1 MGYSSYSMRTD
12 PHGLYTMSLM
22 DPFRLETERP
32 GSSPGVVTLWLE
44 QEGRPVVVLDH
55 ELIQRLE
62 TTLKSLPANA
72 EGLILASA
80 APRAFVAGADL
91 QAIMALDNNQL
102 HRYLDYASGVF
113 GMISDLPYPT
123 AAAIH
128 AATLGGGLE
137 LAMHC
142 DALIASR
149 PENKPYPVG
158 LPEAGLSICPGWGG
172 TNLLPA
178 RMDPANAIRLTAE
191 GKPMLFDQ
199 AEQAGLFDAVA
210 ETQGDLIE
218 ACTSWI
224 RSQPGPVS
232 RAGTPSRWI
241 GMKEVAPG
249 VLEALDS
256 VRSEITSAPG
266 QAVCDAIDTGLAKGW
281 NAALA
286 VEQEHLV
293 RLRNEPAG
301 KEAIEAFFARSAKK
315 A

>member
-1 MGYSSYSMRTD
+1 MT
-12 PHGLYTMSLM
+12 PM

-32 GSSPGVVTLWLE
+32 GSSPGIVTLWLE

-55 ELIQRLE
+55 ELVQRLE
-62 TTLKSLPANA
+62 TTLKSLPTNA

-91 QAIMALDNNQL
+91 QAIMQLDNNQL
-102 HRYLDYASGVF
+102 QRYLGYASSVF
-113 GMISDLPYPT
+113 GLLCDLPYPT
-123 AAAIH
+123 VAAIH

-142 DALIASR
+142 DGLVASR
-149 PENKPYPVG
+149 PESKPYPVG

-178 RMDPANAIRLTAE
+178 RMDAQQAIRLTAE
-191 GKPMLFDQ
+191 GKPMMFDE
-199 AEQAGLFDAVA
+199 AESAGLFDAIA
-210 ETQGDLIE
+210 PTQGELIE
-218 ACTSWI
+218 TCRGWI
-224 RSQPGPVS
+224 RSQPGPTRRS
-232 RAGTPSRWI
+232 GTPSRWI
-241 GMKEVAPG
+241 GIKSIAPT
-249 VLEALDS
+249 VLEALDA
-256 VRSEITSAPG
+256 VRPELTAAPG
-266 QAVCDAIDTGLAKGW
+266 LAVCDAIDTGLAKGW
-281 NAALA
+281 QSALA

-301 KEAIEAFFARSAKK
+301 RQAIEAFFARSSKK